1 MGIVS
6 YSSRINP
13 LQLSQGYITHYN
25 AQRYCW
31 KMVPLNPKHNFLP
44 KANQVKEESEWISSA
59 SEEPK
64 GPNGTSGTVSWLII
78 LWLMLPPS
86 LQPLWLSLICRT
98 IICWRHCVTECHQ
111 RVLCAHW
118 WGVDA
123 IWQIHS
129 VSHFIIRTCWSISKI
144 KWTQRCEDIA
154 ELLLNSECL
163 VHEVRFYI
171 L

>member
-6 YSSRINP
+6 YSSRIKP

-44 KANQVKEESEWISSA
+44 KANQVKEESESINSA

-78 LWLMLPPS
+78 L
-86 LQPLWLSLICRT
+86 
-98 IICWRHCVTECHQ
+98 
-111 RVLCAHW
+111 
-118 WGVDA
+118 
-123 IWQIHS
+123 
-129 VSHFIIRTCWSISKI
+129 
-144 KWTQRCEDIA
+144 
-154 ELLLNSECL
+154 
-163 VHEVRFYI
+163 
-171 L
+171 